1 MNTTFLLLGS
11 NLGDSKGYIADAIH
25 LIEQEVGTV
34 YRQSSLYQT
43 ASWGRIDQPDF
54 INQAIE
60 VRTKLSPVQLLKSIL
75 GIEQKLGR
83 RRDEKWGSRTIDID
97 ILLYDDL
104 IIDLPELKI
113 PHPFLPERR
122 FAILPLYEIAPLYIH
137 AVSGKTIEKLLS
149 DLTDKLSV
157 KKLS

>member
-1 MNTTFLLLGS
+1 MSTTFLLLGS
-11 NLGDSKGYIADAIH
+11 NLGDSKGYIAEAVY
-25 LIEQEVGTV
+25 LINQEIGTV

-43 ASWGRIDQPDF
+43 ASWGKVDQPDF

-60 VRTKLSPVQLLKSIL
+60 VKTNLSPVQLLKSIL
-75 GIEQKLGR
+75 SIEQQLGR
-83 RRDEKWGSRTIDID
+83 RREEKWGSRTIDID
-97 ILLYDDL
+97 ILLYDNL
-104 IIDLPELKI
+104 VIDLPELKI

-122 FAILPLYEIAPLYIH
+122 FAILPLHEIAPHFIH
-137 AVSGKTIEKLLS
+137 AVSGKTIEQLLS